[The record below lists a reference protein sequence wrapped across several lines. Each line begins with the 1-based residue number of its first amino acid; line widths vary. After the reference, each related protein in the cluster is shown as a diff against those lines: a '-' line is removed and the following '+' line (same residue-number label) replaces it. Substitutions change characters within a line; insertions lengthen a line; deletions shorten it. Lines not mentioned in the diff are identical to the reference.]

1 MDQIKL
7 SDRLIDDLQSVL
19 IAEDEQAKDPY
30 VTMQYLAAIV
40 GYLVGKQG
48 ITTAQKQEVLT
59 DLNAFAAHVMGDI
72 DQTVQKRKQQSGASE
87 AFGIWRPGDS

>member
-7 SDRLIDDLQSVL
+7 SDRLIDDLQAML
-19 IAEDEQAKDPY
+19 IAEDEHAKDAY
-30 VTMQYLAAIV
+30 VTMQYLAAIM

-48 ITTAQKQEVLT
+48 IATQQKQEVLME
-59 DLNAFAAHVMGDI
+59 LSAFAKHVMDDI
-72 DQTVQKRKQQSGASE
+72 DQTIQRRKQPTGTSE

>member
-7 SDRLIDDLQSVL
+7 SDRLIDDLQAVL
-19 IAEDEQAKDPY
+19 IAEDEHAKDPY
-30 VTMQYLAAIV
+30 VTMQYLAAIM

-48 ITTAQKQEVLT
+48 INTERKQDVLT
-59 DLNAFAAHVMGDI
+59 DLSAFAKHVMGDI
-72 DQTVQKRKQQSGASE
+72 DQTIQKRTQQAGASE